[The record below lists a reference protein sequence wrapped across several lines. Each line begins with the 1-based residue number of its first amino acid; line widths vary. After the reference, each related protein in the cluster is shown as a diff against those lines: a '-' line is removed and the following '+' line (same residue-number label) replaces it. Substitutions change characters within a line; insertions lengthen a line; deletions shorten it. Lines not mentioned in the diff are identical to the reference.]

1 MAIGLEVRRVKKEA
15 SWDVSVIC
23 GHVAGMSFGWGV
35 IEVHGGVNPSWDIM
49 LTCGHPVPLDESP
62 CLLVPSSL

>member
-23 GHVAGMSFGWGV
+23 GHVGGMSFGWGV

-49 LTCGHPVPLDESP
+49 LTCGHPCP
-62 CLLVPSSL
+62 